1 MSNGG
6 GSPAPVPANIVA
18 LGPAL
23 LLKGVVLPS
32 FAQFAVTGEDNI
44 QIKTV
49 GSIAGATVQIQGR
62 FLDAAQQAVLPFS
75 WAVPVG
81 SDAFT
86 VTTQTFPLG
95 TGYLLNLTA
104 FVTGATPQIG
114 QVFVIVQIIRGISG
128 ATFLLGTLLQGY
140 VTSTQ
145 GLGWPGSPI
154 QNSRDSKPRLRTI
167 VGTTPAVG
175 VEISE
180 TCPSGVVWL
189 VRGVRMN
196 LTASANVATRTAG
209 LDFFNGSTGED
220 FHIPGSSVVAGQVGN
235 HFFSHA
241 NAQAVE
247 TYNPNLL
254 YITGPLNIAQ
264 IMRPG
269 DFFQSITAFFQP
281 NDQWGAPKYFVEELL
296 EVL

>member
-1 MSNGG
+1 MSNGDE
-6 GSPAPVPANIVA
+6 SPAPVPANIVA

-167 VGTTPAVG
+167 VGTMPAVG
-175 VEISE
+175 TEILE

-196 LTASANVATRTAG
+196 LTASADVATRTAG

-220 FHIPGSSVVAGQVGN
+220 FHIPGSAVVANQVGN
-235 HFFSHA
+235 HFFSHG

-269 DFFQSITAFFQP
+269 DFFQSITAFFQAA
-281 NDQWGAPKYFVEELL
+281 DQWGAPKYFVEELL